1 MAVRRRRDVHR
12 CLPGAHLRTPGT
24 YTVTLNVS
32 NAHGQDSRTMQ
43 LTVVPFEAAICAQIT
58 ELNAV
63 FFASNSSTL
72 PEEGRTALHENIDI
86 LRGCPNMNV
95 RIEGYAAPGERNP
108 QALSEARVR
117 ATEQFYIEQGISAAR
132 IAAEARGR
140 VTGVTTKKDGVGQW
154 RRVDSIPLR

>member
-12 CLPGAHLRTPGT
+12 CLPGEHLRTPGT

-72 PEEGRTALHENIDI
+72 PEEGRTALHENMDI

-117 ATEQFYIEQGISAAR
+117 AAEQFYIEQGISAAR